1 MCHIESLI
9 SIIFCTL
16 NLILMKGRISVLKTT
31 FRAVKNSIHY
41 RMGFLMEANMLP
53 NSSFASQ
60 KGRLTVI
67 PYDSDRQ
74 GNPGNLLVSH
84 ILSPEWLKI
93 KISINFHKWGVCPTR
108 FMHLNMVVLF
118 IHWWPKRFLV
128 LIYIHTCAEGLRY

>member
-1 MCHIESLI
+1 MCHIGSLI

-16 NLILMKGRISVLKTT
+16 NLILVKRRMSALKTT
-31 FRAVKNSIHY
+31 FRAVKNSIHC

-60 KGRLTVI
+60 KGRPTVI
-67 PYDSDRQ
+67 PYDRVTDRAIQ
-74 GNPGNLLVSH
+74 AICLSHCNLPH

-93 KISINFHKWGVCPTR
+93 SINFHR

-118 IHWWPKRFLV
+118 IHCWPKRFLV
-128 LIYIHTCAEGLRY
+128 LIHIHTCAEGLRY